1 VRGICPCEIGTLVP
15 IFLFRLQITE
25 RRLTHYQK
33 IGTIVPILPL
43 ERAMA
48 EPISALLAAE
58 VRSRR
63 GRLGLTQQ
71 DLADMAGV
79 SERFVRFVEQGKP
92 SIQLDSLM
100 AVLETLGLEL
110 RLTARPG
117 KAAHTPATQSTD
129 GGSRP

>member
-1 VRGICPCEIGTLVP
+1 
-15 IFLFRLQITE
+15 
-25 RRLTHYQK
+25 
-33 IGTIVPILPL
+33 
-43 ERAMA
+43 MA

-58 VRSRR
+58 VRARR

-92 SIQLDSLM
+92 SIQLDSLT

-110 RLTARPG
+110 RLAARPG
-117 KAAHTPATQSTD
+117 KAAHALATQARD
-129 GGSRP
+129 GESKP